1 MSNDL
6 RERLADL
13 LIRRREILDRKNLA
27 DPAVAAELADVQ
39 RHIDRVM
46 TSLGTTGQVA
56 AAIRRGLDRQ
66 T

>member
-1 MSNDL
+1 MSDDL

-13 LIRRREILDRKNLA
+13 LTRQREILDRKNLT
-27 DPAVAAELADVQ
+27 DPAGAAELHAVQ
-39 RHIDRVM
+39 RDIDRVM

-66 T
+66 A